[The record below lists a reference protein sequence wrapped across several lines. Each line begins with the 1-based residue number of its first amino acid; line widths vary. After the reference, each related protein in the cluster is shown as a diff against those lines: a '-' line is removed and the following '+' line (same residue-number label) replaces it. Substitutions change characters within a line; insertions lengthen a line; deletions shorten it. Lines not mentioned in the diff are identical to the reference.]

1 MLAQLMVEGAAETT
15 ARQVAKRLAAADT
28 RLGTLLRRR
37 DHLSDE
43 IERGRLGRLQGSA
56 GGSSPKADIAA
67 LNDVQQTIAT
77 EFPDFSPQDRAK
89 PMSRYDL
96 GKLLRPAEAG
106 VLIHTSEAAT
116 DVFVVD
122 GKSLHWHRSAIGKAE
137 MTQIVA
143 HLREG
148 LDPTGGVRGAK
159 TLVADTAR
167 QAFDAEAAQELYQRL
182 FGELDAV
189 LGDRELQV
197 VADGPLAAL
206 PLSVLVTEPLQE
218 GQRPRWLVMRSAV
231 SCTAVAVDATPAR
244 HPRPRNGGDRL
255 RRFRRRGL
263 PVRSRQWHGYPRR
276 SRNGAPRSPDPCPA
290 RGARS
295 KRSVRSFRKPN
306 ELNFLASR
314 RRKQPSRLPISR
326 VARWSPSPPMDWWP
340 AISVKTANRAWH
352 SRSRPKRSA
361 ADDGFLTAS
370 EAATL
375 NIDADWLLLSA
386 CNTAA
391 SDGNPDS
398 GGYAGLA
405 RAFLFAGARSILVR
419 IGRCATTS
427 LRG

>member
-1 MLAQLMVEGAAETT
+1 
-15 ARQVAKRLAAADT
+15 
-28 RLGTLLRRR
+28 
-37 DHLSDE
+37 
-43 IERGRLGRLQGSA
+43 
-56 GGSSPKADIAA
+56 
-67 LNDVQQTIAT
+67 
-77 EFPDFSPQDRAK
+77 
-89 PMSRYDL
+89 
-96 GKLLRPAEAG
+96 
-106 VLIHTSEAAT
+106 
-116 DVFVVD
+116 
-122 GKSLHWHRSAIGKAE
+122 

-167 QAFDAEAAQELYQRL
+167 KAFDAEAAQELYQRL

-218 GQRPRWLVMRSAV
+218 GQRPRWLVMRNAV
-231 SCTAVAVDATPAR
+231 SVLPSLSMLRLRDIPAR
-244 HPRPRNGGDRL
+244 ETAATGFVGFGAAVFQSGPDDGTATGENHEDVLRSLAPLPGTRREIEAIGAVFPQAERAEFLGKQATEAAVKAADLKGRKVVAFATHGLVAGDL
-255 RRFRRRGL
+255 GEDSEPGL
-263 PVRSRQWHGYPRR
+263 AFTQ
-276 SRNGAPRSPDPCPA
+276 PA
-290 RGARS
+290 
-295 KRSVRSFRKPN
+295 
-306 ELNFLASR
+306 E
-314 RRKQPSRLPISR
+314 
-326 VARWSPSPPMDWWP
+326 
-340 AISVKTANRAWH
+340 
-352 SRSRPKRSA
+352 RSA

-405 RAFLFAGARSILVR
+405 RAFLFAGARSILVSHWPVR
-419 IGRCATTS
+419 DDVAARLTVDAVQWLVDHPGETPARALQQAMVSTIEASTLPGHEDPAVWAPFVLFASGR
-427 LRG
+427 